1 MKSVLLIGLGLFG
14 QHAIKK
20 LAEDDHEIMAGDI
33 IEERVNSILPYVTS
47 AQIGDTTNPDFL
59 DSLGVDNFD
68 VCIVTI
74 GDSFQA
80 SLETTNLLKE
90 LGAKKVVSR
99 ASSDIHEKF
108 LLKNGADEVIYPE
121 KQLAQWAATRYTSE
135 NILDFIQ
142 IDSDHSIFELTIPES
157 WYGKTILELN
167 IRKKYN
173 INIIAY
179 KENGKI
185 NMTIS
190 PELIFTPE
198 QSVLVVGRDKD
209 IEKCFKI

>member
-14 QHAIKK
+14 QHAAQK
-20 LAEDDHEIMAGDI
+20 LAEDDHEIMAVDI
-33 IEERVNSILPYVTS
+33 IEERVNSVLPYVTS
-47 AQIGDTTNPDFL
+47 AQIGDTTNVGFL
-59 DSLGVDNFD
+59 ESLGVDNFD

-74 GDSFQA
+74 GDNFQA

-90 LGAKKVVSR
+90 FGAKKVVSR

-121 KQLAQWAATRYTSE
+121 KQLAEWAATRYTSE
-135 NILDFIQ
+135 HILDFIQ
-142 IDSDHSIFELTIPES
+142 IDSDHSIFELTVPES
-157 WYGKTILELN
+157 WYEKTIIELN

-185 NMTIS
+185 NMAIS
-190 PELIFTPE
+190 PEHIFTPE
-198 QSVLVVGRDKD
+198 QSILVVGRDRD